1 MTDIVQFGEM
11 VPVPGTGEIVDMADP
26 VSVARALDTLRDFKR
41 QVADIEEMLADRL
54 RQERATQGT
63 RQLNYDGVEVKF
75 GADSFA
81 VYDAEALEY
90 RLRDAGMPED
100 RISEIIVATV
110 ERKVRAVEA
119 KKAAAVNPAYA
130 EAVELS
136 REVVEKRQSVT
147 VEVAR

>member
-1 MTDIVQFGEM
+1 MTEIVQFGDM
-11 VPVPGTGEIVDMADP
+11 LPVPGTGEIIDMADAA
-26 VSVARALDTLRDFKR
+26 SVARGLDALREFKR
-41 QVADIEEMLADRL
+41 RVGDFEEMLADRL
-54 RQERATQGT
+54 REERATQGT
-63 RQLNYDGVEVKF
+63 RQLEYDGMSVKF
-75 GADSFA
+75 GADSFP

-90 RLRDAGMPED
+90 RLRDAGMPEE
-100 RISEIIVATV
+100 RIGEIIATTV

-136 REVVEKRQSVT
+136 REIVPKRQTVT